1 VTFPTFSPVSDDRRR
16 PCLAAM
22 ATVGLGIFLETAAP
36 MRAQEGI
43 GLNRVVERLSSEQ
56 PAIGTFTRSPDPD
69 LHFAV
74 IDAQYGDF
82 DLEGVRRTMAG
93 MRVGDNPPAV
103 APIVRIPYA
112 ARDAPQ
118 EVVNQLLNTGVM
130 GVMFPDI
137 ETPDQ
142 ARSAVAS
149 MRFENAIPPE
159 PSGRREPS
167 SGNAPSYWDLNE
179 DSYRRGA
186 DVWPLNP
193 SGQLVAI
200 LQIESQRGID
210 RLDEILGVPG
220 VGAIFLGPTDLANAI
235 GAEGPNAPQVE
246 VLVQQVLSAC
256 LAAGIPCGYPIVA
269 TSPEAAARETARRLA
284 EGFTVLAIMT
294 VSR

>member
-1 VTFPTFSPVSDDRRR
+1 MTFPTFSPRSDDLRR

-22 ATVGLGIFLETAAP
+22 ATIGLGIFLDTAAP
-36 MRAQEGI
+36 IRAQEVI
-43 GLNRVVERLSSEQ
+43 GLNRVVERLASEQ

-137 ETPDQ
+137 ETSDQ
-142 ARSAVAS
+142 ARLAVAS
-149 MRFENAIPPE
+149 MRFRNAIPPE
-159 PSGRREPS
+159 PSGLRES
-167 SGNAPSYWDLNE
+167 DSGNAPTYWGLND

-193 SGQLVAI
+193 SGQLVAM
-200 LQIESQRGID
+200 LQIESPGGID
-210 RLDEILGVPG
+210 RLDEILRVPG

-246 VLVQQVLSAC
+246 VLVQQVLGAC
-256 LAAGIPCGYPIVA
+256 LAAGVPCGYPIVA
-269 TSPEAAARETARRLA
+269 ASPEASARETARRLA
-284 EGFTVLAIMT
+284 EGFTVLAVMT